1 MAWALYSNRTQQVHG
16 TSFRLDHDSSLKPK
30 PIMWLL
36 NLKSY
41 VVIEFEILAACWAI
55 SKCKLFFSGLPHFT
69 VITDHNP
76 LIPIINNHRL
86 DEIENP
92 YLQRLKTKLM
102 AYNFTAQWQQC
113 NNAPDALSRH
123 PVWDPQPANNL
134 AEREVHNNLEMSF
147 TKLRAIRE
155 THNEDSESL
164 HLQELRKH
172 AEQDQEYQPLR
183 TFILDGFPSS
193 VNSCLNPADDTGM
206 STSNYPW
213 MMTLSYTDADFS
225 FLQRCVARS

>member
-1 MAWALYSNRTQQVHG
+1 MLVDMAWALYSNRTQQVHG

-92 YLQRLKTKLM
+92 YLQRFKTKLM

-113 NNAPDALSRH
+113 NNATMPLMLFQGILFGILS
-123 PVWDPQPANNL
+123 QPTTL
-134 AEREVHNNLEMSF
+134 LKEMFIITLRCPLLNLELLERCIM
-147 TKLRAIRE
+147 K
-155 THNEDSESL
+155 
-164 HLQELRKH
+164 
-172 AEQDQEYQPLR
+172 
-183 TFILDGFPSS
+183 ILKASIYKS
-193 VNSCLNPADDTGM
+193 YENMLNKTR
-206 STSNYPW
+206 STSHYAHLYW
-213 MMTLSYTDADFS
+213 MDSLA
-225 FLQRCVARS
+225 A